1 MLLQFLIGHILDIL
15 SLDNGLYSMILLEG
29 LLYQVNQHLY
39 ALLEIHH
46 ISFVILKD
54 IRDDGSHYLAV
65 ALAVDCSQVDQLGH
79 IEDPVVIDHL
89 VVKL

>member
-1 MLLQFLIGHILDIL
+1 MKFVNEIRFHLLSQAISISHVYD
-15 SLDNGLYSMILLEG
+15 
-29 LLYQVNQHLY
+29 LY

-54 IRDDGSHYLAV
+54 IRDNGSHYLAV

-79 IEDPVVIDHL
+79 IEDPVVIDYL
-89 VVKL
+89 VVKLQ